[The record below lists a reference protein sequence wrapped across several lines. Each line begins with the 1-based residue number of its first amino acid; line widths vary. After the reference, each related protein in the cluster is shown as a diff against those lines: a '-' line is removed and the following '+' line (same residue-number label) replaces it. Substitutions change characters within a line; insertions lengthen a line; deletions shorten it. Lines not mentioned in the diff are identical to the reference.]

1 MIHRYEP
8 TEWGQMDADAE
19 GGWVSYLSHVAE
31 VERVQA
37 LKYNQVKGWQDML
50 QARAYGLGAE
60 AMRAACIAA
69 VERLPVAV
77 YSYRPDESL
86 RDVGLWKSNVISA
99 LREVQP

>member
-1 MIHRYEP
+1 MIKRYEP

-31 VERVQA
+31 VERVHA

-60 AMRAACIAA
+60 AMRAACIAEA
-69 VERLPVAV
+69 LAQQCYEGGCGCDRCG
-77 YSYRPDESL
+77 
-86 RDVGLWKSNVISA
+86 GLADFIAA

>member
-31 VERVQA
+31 VERA
-37 LKYNQVKGWQDML
+37 LAERDDWWTPAEHRKAV
-50 QARAYGLGAE
+50 E

-86 RDVGLWKSNVISA
+86 RDVGLWKSSVISA
-99 LREVQP
+99 LREV